1 MISLFYKQEIYNKLP
16 IVSLSLAQLFG
27 KAHQMK

>member
-1 MISLFYKQEIYNKLP
+1 MFFSFYKQEIYDKLS